1 MMKVK
6 FGIAEQTVP
15 IAVVGVAFDIFCV
28 MFKLGMNHKNHTF
41 SDHISASVQR
51 KMKWISPK
59 GPLRLLKNTDW
70 AAFLMQIIGDLFLEI
85 CYF

>member
-15 IAVVGVAFDIFCV
+15 IAVVGVAFDILLCC
-28 MFKLGMNHKNHTF
+28 KLGMNHKNHTF
-41 SDHISASVQR
+41 SDHINASVQR

-59 GPLRLLKNTDW
+59 GPLRLLKNKDW